1 MSNRLRAGVTLGCV
15 LITACGGGGNADDGD
30 DGGPPE
36 EEHPAGDI
44 AGCGSD
50 PLFTVHPVP
59 LADLRAIGPLGFMN
73 PPSHVFPNQ
82 HVGFTPPFDEPPV
95 LREPTLSAPGD
106 IRITEVHNISTE
118 VDGNTFNDYSIFF
131 FPCAEARFYFGHVAS
146 LSDELIAQLGP
157 WEEDECDEDSSSTG
171 GVIFR
176 TCRKTVRIDMPAGSL
191 LGTIGGPNQGSMD
204 FGGSDTRVTL
214 DWISPER
221 LDPDSPWG
229 PVHYVCALDYFEP
242 TLRDEL
248 LALIGTEMG
257 PRVGEPLCGESM
269 QDVQGSAQGRWYFSE
284 MTYPEDPHLA
294 LARHPYDTGRGVVSI
309 GTSVPGVPYGDFD
322 FVPNQSGR

>member
-1 MSNRLRAGVTLGCV
+1 

-118 VDGNTFNDYSIFF
+118 VDG
-131 FPCAEARFYFGHVAS
+131 
-146 LSDELIAQLGP
+146 
-157 WEEDECDEDSSSTG
+157 
-171 GVIFR
+171 
-176 TCRKTVRIDMPAGSL
+176 
-191 LGTIGGPNQGSMD
+191 
-204 FGGSDTRVTL
+204 
-214 DWISPER
+214 
-221 LDPDSPWG
+221 
-229 PVHYVCALDYFEP
+229 
-242 TLRDEL
+242 L

-257 PRVGEPLCGESM
+257 PRVGEPLCGESL
-269 QDVQGSAQGRWYFSE
+269 QDVRGSAQSRFFFAWKFRTSRCVATRIPGRSRP
-284 MTYPEDPHLA
+284 TPSSSAASGKGRQSSTRATGLA
-294 LARHPYDTGRGVVSI
+294 NSDCGRLIWRASNRWLEN
-309 GTSVPGVPYGDFD
+309 T
-322 FVPNQSGR
+322 